1 VEFLQRNDK
10 NYDELLVNW
19 HENVVEWTRNEL
31 REVQQA
37 VKQNTSIRCLSVDA
51 ASLTAYKADRVASI
65 IRNFERVSKFH
76 IGYYGALEERDDDPE
91 V

>member
-1 VEFLQRNDK
+1 MRTTIFCPPTTLKMGWHDNVGFWNRF
-10 NYDELLVNW
+10 ELL
-19 HENVVEWTRNEL
+19 NVQE
-31 REVQQA
+31 A

>member
-1 VEFLQRNDK
+1 MGWHDNVGFWNRF
-10 NYDELLVNW
+10 ELL
-19 HENVVEWTRNEL
+19 NVQE
-31 REVQQA
+31 A
-37 VKQNTSIRCLSVDA
+37 VKQNTSTRCLSVDA